1 MLTRFDLGFE
11 GYVMTDWNSY
21 DTVDIPSAVNAGNCW
36 FTPGSED
43 DTYVRPI
50 LTAAAVGTLNE
61 RRLRNN
67 VKYLLQVIRSRTAD

>member
-1 MLTRFDLGFE
+1 
-11 GYVMTDWNSY
+11 MTDWNSY

-67 VKYLLQVIRSRTAD
+67 V